1 MKKKVI
7 SMMLCVTMAAGVLT
21 ACGSSETV
29 SDNSA
34 VTDSSDASEEGTTEE
49 GTEESDSEEVK
60 EVLVLGTNAEFPP
73 YEYYENQDIVGIDV
87 DMAKAIAEKI
97 GVEVKVEDMQFD
109 SIIPALTSGKIDIG
123 MAGITVSEDRM
134 AFVNFSDSYTTA
146 TQVIIVTEGS
156 EIASEDDLAGKK
168 IGVQQGTTGD
178 IFATDL
184 EDKGSVVERYNK
196 GMEAVQALSQGK
208 IDAVIIDNNPA
219 KVFVSEVE
227 GLQIL
232 EEAFAVE
239 EYAIAIAKDNDELL
253 EKVNAALAELSA
265 DGTIEEIVS
274 KYITAE

>member
-7 SMMLCVTMAAGVLT
+7 SMMLCVAMAAGVLT
-21 ACGSSETV
+21 ACGSKETA
-29 SDNSA
+29 SDNA
-34 VTDSSDASEEGTTEE
+34 AEGA
-49 GTEESDSEEVK
+49 
-60 EVLVLGTNAEFPP
+60 EVLVLATNAEFPP

-87 DMAKAIAEKI
+87 DMANAIAEKI
-97 GVEVKVEDMQFD
+97 GVEIKVEDMAFD
-109 SIIPALTSGKIDIG
+109 SIIPSLTSGKADIG
-123 MAGITVSEDRM
+123 MAGITVSEDRK
-134 AFVNFSDSYTTA
+134 AFVNFTDSYTTA
-146 TQVIIVTEGS
+146 TQVVIVAQGS
-156 EIASEDDLAGKK
+156 EVASVADLAGKK

-184 EDKGSVVERYNK
+184 EDEGSVVERYNK

-232 EEAFAVE
+232 DEAFAVE
-239 EYAIAIAKDNDELL
+239 EYAIAIAKDNEELL
-253 EKVNAALAELSA
+253 EKINTALEELSA
-265 DGTIEEIVS
+265 DGTIKEIVD